1 MTLRLAL
8 LSSLLVGCQNAPP
21 PAKEFDGQAA
31 LAYART
37 QVDFGPRVPGTTGH
51 QQMAQWLD
59 SLLRTR
65 SDTVVVQRWS
75 HQTEDGDSLPM
86 VNFIARFNP
95 SATQRLLFVAH
106 WDTRPRADADTGAK
120 VDQPI
125 AGANDGASG
134 VAVLI
139 GMADALQKTPP
150 TIGVDLLF
158 VDGEDYGSFEGDQA
172 DVLIGAK
179 YYAAHQLPGPKPTFA
194 VLLDM
199 VGGRATQFQKEG
211 YSVVAAPDAVDL
223 VWTTAERLGYGNV
236 FLPENGGSVTDDH
249 IPLQKAGIRAI
260 DIIPDIPNGY
270 PPWHT
275 QADTIDKL
283 SADALKA
290 VGDVMLAVV
299 RLQGR

>member
-1 MTLRLAL
+1 MTFRLAL
-8 LSSLLVGCQNAPP
+8 LSSLLLGCQNAPL

-37 QVDFGPRVPGTTGH
+37 QTEFGPRVPGTPGH

-65 SDTVVVQRWS
+65 SDTVVVQRWT
-75 HQTEDGDSLPM
+75 HRTEDGDSLPM

-95 SATQRLLFVAH
+95 AATQRLLFVAH
-106 WDTRPRADADTGAK
+106 WDTRPRADADSGAS
-120 VDQPI
+120 VHQPI
-125 AGANDGASG
+125 SGANDGASG

-139 GMADALQKTPP
+139 GMADALVKTPP
-150 TIGVDLLF
+150 AIGVDLLF

-179 YYAAHQLPGPKPTFA
+179 YYAAHQLPGPKPKFA

-223 VWTTAERLGYGNV
+223 VWDTAERMGYGNV

-260 DIIPDIPNGY
+260 DVIPEIPAGY

-275 QADTIDKL
+275 LGDTIDKL
-283 SADALKA
+283 SAETLKA

-299 RLQGR
+299 RLQH